1 MPSDPKQGER
11 DYYAQVGPEGIEHSL
26 GKPFTDDYC
35 PQYLAVMTALF
46 SLMAPPPR
54 RIVEFGCGTGWLSLF
69 FAQRGY
75 EVLGIDISED
85 AVRHA
90 RAAAQARRLT
100 TVEFSACD
108 YESFAGQARFDYAI
122 FHDALHHAESELA
135 ALRCAHA
142 ALAPGGCVITLEPGS
157 GHSETESS
165 RQAVAKYQVH
175 EKNMPPAHIIQV
187 ARQAGFTRHLTLPHP
202 HQINRL
208 IYRRAYH
215 QAPSQGDLTGRRL
228 LGVLRSVRQLLSPR
242 TDPGLVMLW
251 K

>member
-1 MPSDPKQGER
+1 MAIDPKQGER
-11 DYYAQVGPEGIEHSL
+11 DYYSHVGAQGIEHSL

-54 RIVEFGCGTGWLSLF
+54 RIVEFGCGTGWLSMFL
-69 FAQRGY
+69 AQRGY

-85 AVRHA
+85 AIRHA
-90 RAAAQARRLT
+90 RTAAQARQLK
-100 TVEFSACD
+100 TVEFVACD

-122 FHDALHHAESELA
+122 FHDALHHAESELD
-135 ALRCAHA
+135 ALRCACA
-142 ALAPGGCVITLEPGS
+142 ALAPGGCVITLEPGE
-157 GHSETESS
+157 GHSETEAS
-165 RQAVAKYQVH
+165 RHAVAKYQVH
-175 EKNMPPAHIIQV
+175 EKNMPPSHIIKV
-187 ARQAGFTRHLTLPHP
+187 ARQAGFTKHLTLPHP

-208 IYRRAYH
+208 LYRRAYH
-215 QAPSQGDLTGRRL
+215 QAASQSDVNGRRL
-228 LGVLRSVRQLLSPR
+228 LSVLRTVRELLHWR